1 MTTLRCVKTRAPALV
16 LLALVLVPGCSG
28 GSPAVD
34 PSVAASAPVPG
45 LTLPP
50 DPLATFVPQPE
61 EVPAGMVPLPNGSGA
76 RTLDVVAGYSGTG
89 AALAAA
95 KAKLTS
101 HGFSKAYVVQ
111 YASESTG
118 QVLSVL
124 VSEFATAAGATADLK
139 DDLAAAAAE
148 KTVPGAT
155 VGEESRTTVQDL
167 AGTQPKQLVIVR
179 FRKGTHTWSLAYQ
192 AAPTAD
198 PALADELA
206 KRLVARL
213 P

>member
-1 MTTLRCVKTRAPALV
+1 M
-16 LLALVLVPGCSG
+16 LLALALAAGCS
-28 GSPAVD
+28 SHAPTTD
-34 PSVAASAPVPG
+34 PSAAASAPVPG

-50 DPLATFVPQPE
+50 DALATYVPQPE

-76 RTLDVVAGYSGTG
+76 RDLDVVAGYSGTG
-89 AALAAA
+89 AAVTAA
-95 KAKLTS
+95 KAKLTA
-101 HGFSKAYVVQ
+101 HGFAKAYVVQ

-139 DDLAAAAAE
+139 DDLTAAAAE
-148 KTVPGAT
+148 KAVPGDT
-155 VGEESRTTVQDL
+155 IGEESRTTVQDL

-192 AAPTAD
+192 AGPTAD
-198 PALADELA
+198 PTIADELA

>member
-1 MTTLRCVKTRAPALV
+1 M
-16 LLALVLVPGCSG
+16 LLALALATGCS
-28 GSPAVD
+28 SSAPTVD

-89 AALAAA
+89 AAVTAA
-95 KAKLTS
+95 KAKLTA
-101 HGFSKAYVVQ
+101 HGFTKAYVVQ

-124 VSEFATAAGATADLK
+124 VSEFATAAGATADLG
-139 DDLAAAAAE
+139 DDLASAAAE

-155 VGEESRTTVQDL
+155 IGEQSRTTLQDL

-192 AAPTAD
+192 AGPTAD
-198 PALADELA
+198 PAIANELA
-206 KRLVARL
+206 TRLVARL
-213 P
+213 S

>member
-1 MTTLRCVKTRAPALV
+1 MNRRGPVV
-16 LLALVLVPGCSG
+16 LLLAVALSSGCSG
-28 GSPAVD
+28 DAPTTD

-50 DPLATFVPQPE
+50 DALATFVPQPE
-61 EVPAGMVPLPNGSGA
+61 EVPAGMVPLPNGSGP
-76 RTLDVVAGYSGTG
+76 RGLDVVAGYSGTG
-89 AALAAA
+89 AAVTAA
-95 KAKLTS
+95 KAKLTA

-111 YASESTG
+111 YASEATG

-124 VSEFATAAGATADLK
+124 VSEFATAAGATSDLQ
-139 DDLAAAAAE
+139 DDLTAAAAE
-148 KTVPGAT
+148 KKVPGDT
-155 VGEESRTTVQDL
+155 IGEQSLTTIQDL
-167 AGTQPKQLVIVR
+167 PGTMPKQLVIVR

-192 AAPTAD
+192 VGPTAD
-198 PALADELA
+198 PAIPNELA